1 MLIHIDEK
9 NFKFKPE
16 NNKDWFSLGRITKNM
31 NCDVDINN
39 SRLNSEI
46 KNVSIPIKD
55 VLEMLS
61 DGKIIEDKHA

>member
-16 NNKDWFSLGRITKNM
+16 NNEDWFDLGRITKNM
-31 NCDVDINN
+31 NCNIKVDK

-46 KNVSIPIKD
+46 KNISIPIKD

-61 DGKIIEDKHA
+61 NGKIIEDKHA